1 MQDEV
6 IIPQPATAVRKT
18 RSGRGMLFIALI
30 AFLLGLALAGW
41 LVWSGQ
47 LNDVLRHVPQAAQ
60 KPTPMTEFPMARPN
74 KAAALPTTPLPS
86 APVALGAVETRL
98 ALLEERMSR
107 LDLKAE
113 AATGNASRA
122 EALLVAFAARRM
134 IDRGEPLG
142 YLENQIRLRFGDAQP
157 NAVQTIIDASK
168 QPITRDQLVAQ
179 LTAASPAL
187 TSAPLHED
195 AWTRVKRE
203 LSSLVVLRRSTTPSP
218 APQNRADRAKL
229 MLAAGKVDE
238 AIAEVQRL
246 PGATGA
252 QEWINAARR
261 YATTQRALD
270 LIETTAM
277 FDPYRLQDA
286 NGRKVEQP
294 SPLEPTSAERTPT
307 KPAPTQTPYA
317 QTT

>member
-6 IIPQPATAVRKT
+6 ITPQPVTAVRKQ

-30 AFLLGLALAGW
+30 AFILGLALAGW
-41 LVWSGQ
+41 LIWSGK
-47 LNDVLRHVPQAAQ
+47 LNDLLRHDDQAAQ
-60 KPTPMTEFPMARPN
+60 NSAPVTEFPMERAS
-74 KAAALPTTPLPS
+74 KAAALPLPVPT

-113 AATGNASRA
+113 AATGNAARA

-142 YLENQIRLRFGDAQP
+142 YLENQIRLRFGDVQP
-157 NAVQTIIDASK
+157 NAVETIINAAK
-168 QPITRDQLVAQ
+168 QPITLDQLVAQ
-179 LTAASPAL
+179 LVAAGPAL
-187 TSAPLHED
+187 TSAPLNED

-203 LSSLVVLRRSTTPSP
+203 ISNLVVLRRSTTPSP

-229 MLAAGKVDE
+229 MLASGKVDE

-246 PGATGA
+246 PGASGA
-252 QEWINAARR
+252 NEWIDAARR
-261 YATTQRALD
+261 YAATQRALD

-277 FDPYRLQDA
+277 FEPYRLQDGS
-286 NGRKVEQP
+286 GRRVEQP
-294 SPLEPTSAERTPT
+294 SPLEPTLAEPVPTETP
-307 KPAPTQTPYA
+307 
-317 QTT
+317 